1 MDWRTY
7 YKEHT
12 MKPEDAVSVIKD
24 GDRVVFGHAVG
35 EPIIFQRTMAQM
47 AQQFHNVEVAHMVYL
62 GSGEYLQPGME
73 DHFRHNALFVGGPAR
88 KAIAENRADY
98 TPAFFSDVP
107 HMFRNGE
114 LPVDVFAF
122 TCSPPDERGY
132 VSIGLS
138 CDYGWQA
145 AKSAKT
151 VIAEV
156 NPNMPRTFG
165 ESFIHVT
172 DIDGFLLSWEP
183 LPEAKPPR
191 ITEEDKKIGKYI
203 ADLVHDGDCLQL
215 GIGAVPDAVCSFLGD
230 KKNLGLHSEMFSDSV
245 LPLFEKG
252 VINGSC
258 KQRDVGRACVTFL
271 MGSRKLY
278 DFVNNNPMI
287 QMMPV
292 DVCNNPAIISQN
304 DNVVSI
310 NSCVQVDLQGQVCAE
325 AIGLK
330 QISGIGGQMDFV
342 RGANLSKGGRSIIAL
357 HSTTKDESES
367 KIVTTITTGG
377 PVTTSRCDV
386 NYIVT
391 EYGVA
396 QLRGQTLRERAKRLI
411 AIAHPKFRAELA
423 EEYAKRFGETL
434 EV

>member
-47 AQQFHNVEVAHMVYL
+47 AEQFHNVEVAHMVYL

-73 DHFRHNALFVGGPAR
+73 EHFRHNALFVGGPAR

-114 LPVDVFAF
+114 LPIDVFAF

-230 KKNLGLHSEMFSDSV
+230 KKNLGLHSEMFSDGV

>member
-12 MKPEDAVSVIKD
+12 MKPEDAVSVIKA

-47 AQQFHNVEVAHMVYL
+47 AEQFHNVEVAHMVYL

-73 DHFRHNALFVGGPAR
+73 KHFRHNALFVCGPAR

-132 VSIGLS
+132 VSNGLS

-230 KKNLGLHSEMFSDSV
+230 KKNLGLHSEMFSDGV